1 MKLMNKR
8 LHIKGWSIFAIVL
21 LAVMSLHCPKRS
33 RFEFGR
39 YASLRRGILE
49 VIRNIED
56 GEKSYSLD
64 MDLNLYQMQLG
75 RKGEVYSL
83 VTSDKCYRII
93 TFKDRHILIT
103 TIVSLLSEKPKKS
116 PGRLLIVGRYSDDDE
131 TYLLGFES
139 RETIPVSRE
148 VYDALR
154 IDVGNRYDLLCTFS
168 KQKCRYELIG
178 KFPSVPQFLMG
189 IGGDSYW
196 MKTYD
201 CEKDNAS
208 SYYNTN
214 ALFYSSLHK
223 AGRFVSCENFNFFAP
238 ADPRRRTGCGK
249 STNDFPKIQNELLMR
264 KKQLQQHN
272 DRIVSSVKIW
282 FESPNPTNVP
292 CVDVPCLFRVYPCQ
306 EHLLASS
313 NDNFMVQADL
323 VFRIRNDSTYWFRF
337 GKELQMCGYYNLEI
351 DMRLSDGNIFH
362 LKRKDGIWYRNFIE
376 EESIRGEKEYRCL
389 VSLDRRLWNGMP
401 PSFIN
406 KVVEVR
412 PRFAF
417 FCFEKDGR
425 RYKSIDDMKSNVET
439 RTWNHSRIGEL
450 IGDWCKTPVS
460 PHMSAQ

>member
-1 MKLMNKR
+1 M
-8 LHIKGWSIFAIVL
+8 
-21 LAVMSLHCPKRS
+21 PKH
-33 RFEFGR
+33 
-39 YASLRRGILE
+39 
-49 VIRNIED
+49 
-56 GEKSYSLD
+56 
-64 MDLNLYQMQLG
+64 
-75 RKGEVYSL
+75 
-83 VTSDKCYRII
+83 TS
-93 TFKDRHILIT
+93 
-103 TIVSLLSEKPKKS
+103 
-116 PGRLLIVGRYSDDDE
+116 
-131 TYLLGFES
+131 
-139 RETIPVSRE
+139 
-148 VYDALR
+148 
-154 IDVGNRYDLLCTFS
+154 GNRMIALDGIFVLTTF
-168 KQKCRYELIG
+168 
-178 KFPSVPQFLMG
+178 F
-189 IGGDSYW
+189 
-196 MKTYD
+196 
-201 CEKDNAS
+201 
-208 SYYNTN
+208 
-214 ALFYSSLHK
+214 
-223 AGRFVSCENFNFFAP
+223 FVSSPQMVLAKEVGDIQIKN
-238 ADPRRRTGCGK
+238 
-249 STNDFPKIQNELLMR
+249 STCITNIICSP
-264 KKQLQQHN
+264 
-272 DRIVSSVKIW
+272 VKIW
-282 FESPNPTNVP
+282 FECSNPNNVP
-292 CVDVPCLFRVYPCQ
+292 CMDVPCLFRVYPCQ

-417 FCFEKDGR
+417 FYFEKEGR